1 MNHLGSGFRLATLAL
16 AIGLLS
22 ACSELQ
28 SLQERFAADP
38 LLRQNTTERKSDLE
52 QQIQGDREQQTPVVN
67 LPQDFPVEIPTIP
80 RAELIEANETGKTVW
95 KAQQSGTR
103 IFNFYQQALTSNGWK
118 ILQSVASEA
127 GGNKTL
133 TASLDNLEINISIEP
148 EGAESKTVFAISYHR
163 NNRIASSETKQLTT
177 TDPNPEKE
185 KTKPSPRIEEQKP
198 APLSYSDLDTIPE
211 QLQAYVK
218 EVIALGSI
226 VIEPN
231 KHNGDRLFQPNKTV
245 TRREFARW
253 LVRTNN
259 TMYSHRPS
267 QEVRLAASNK
277 TPAFKDIPVF
287 DPDFPYIQAL
297 AETGI
302 VPSILTGDSSQIL
315 FRPDAPL
322 TREDFIIWKLPL
334 DIRRSLP
341 SASIEAIE
349 KTWGFEDTAQIN
361 SLALRALFADFQNG
375 ENSNLRRAFGYTI
388 LFQPNKTVTRAE
400 AVASFWYFGYQGDG
414 ISAEEALKIQN

>member
-1 MNHLGSGFRLATLAL
+1 MNYLGSGFRLTTLAL

-22 ACSELQ
+22 ACSQLQ
-28 SLQERFAADP
+28 SLQERFAVDP
-38 LLRQNTTERKSDLE
+38 LLRQNTTERKSD
-52 QQIQGDREQQTPVVN
+52 REQTQSNRDLPTPVVN

-103 IFNFYQQALTSNGWK
+103 IFNFYQQALTSNGWE
-118 ILQSVASEA
+118 ILQSVDPEA
-127 GGNKTL
+127 EGNKTL

-148 EGAESKTVFAISYHR
+148 EQAKSKTNFTISYHR
-163 NNRIASSETKQLTT
+163 NNKIASSETNQLTT
-177 TDPNPEKE
+177 TDLNPKKE
-185 KTKPSPRIEEQKP
+185 KRKPSPRIEEQKP
-198 APLSYSDLDTIPE
+198 APLSYSDLDKIPE
-211 QLQAYVK
+211 QLRAYVK

-226 VIEPN
+226 AIEPN
-231 KHNGDRLFQPNKTV
+231 NYNSDRLFQPNKAI

-267 QEVRLAASNK
+267 QEIRLATSNK
-277 TPAFKDIPVF
+277 TPAFKDIPVS
-287 DPDFPYIQAL
+287 DPDFAYIQAL

-322 TREDFIIWKLPL
+322 TREDFIIWKVPL

-349 KTWGFEDTAQIN
+349 KTWGFEDTAQID

-388 LFQPNKTVTRAE
+388 LFQSNKTVTRAE